1 MKTLVVIPAR
11 GGSKG
16 IPKKNIKNFCGKPL
30 IYYSID
36 IARNFVSDDDICIST
51 DDDEIIKIVEN
62 YGLKVPFIRPEQLSG
77 DQALTND
84 VLVHAI
90 EYYKIN
96 EKKYY
101 NNILLLQPT
110 SPLRTIQNVQDA
122 FNLYNDTLDMV
133 VSVKKSH
140 AVSVLCKENSE
151 GKIELVFNK
160 DLIGRQN
167 YNEYFEY
174 NGAIYIMKTESL
186 LDKGMSKF
194 ERIIKTLM
202 SEEESIDIDNPTDWI
217 MAEAVYSSKYKI
229 N

>member
-36 IARNFVSDDDICIST
+36 IARNFVNDEDICVST
-51 DDDEIIKIVEN
+51 DDDEIKSIVEN
-62 YGLKVPFIRPEQLSG
+62 YGLKVPFTRPEQLSG

-90 EYYKIN
+90 EYYKIY
-96 EKKYY
+96 EKKQYDK
-101 NNILLLQPT
+101 ILLLQPT
-110 SPLRTIQNVQDA
+110 SPLRTVQNVQDA
-122 FNLYNDTLDMV
+122 INLYNRAVDMV

-140 AVSVLCKENSE
+140 SVSVLCKENSD

-160 DLIGRQN
+160 NLLGRQN
-167 YNEYFEY
+167 YNDYYEY

-194 ERIIKTLM
+194 ENIIKTVM
-202 SEEESIDIDNPTDWI
+202 TDEESIDIDNPTDWI
-217 MAEAVYSSKYKI
+217 MAEAVYSNKYKI